1 MMIVSRTI
9 NARQKCDKRLIL
21 LSLLI
26 VLFLAGC
33 AVSKKVPTETPT
45 ATAAPTATATT
56 TATATATV
64 APTATEIIES
74 YIEMRPSGCSE
85 EQIPAGRVVFG
96 FGAGCGDDPECS
108 GIGDTSATMTIN
120 GEPIPPLTDNFTI
133 NGEPIPPLTDN
144 FNETPLRDDG
154 RTVEVQWHSI
164 QYGHNTY
171 AVIDLEPGVYQIH
184 GTWNRLDWFE
194 DRTCVLTVT
203 GP

>member
-1 MMIVSRTI
+1 MLRRII
-9 NARQKCDKRLIL
+9 NSQQFDSRLIL

-26 VLFLAGC
+26 AVFVAGC
-33 AVSKKVPTETPT
+33 ATSPKVPTETPT
-45 ATAAPTATATT
+45 ATAAPTATATS

-74 YIEMRPSGCSE
+74 YIEMEYPSGCSE

-96 FGAGCGDDPECS
+96 FGAGCGDDPECL
-108 GIGDTSATMTIN
+108 GIGDTSAVMTID
-120 GEPIPPLTDNFTI
+120 GEPIPPLTDYFTI
-133 NGEPIPPLTDN
+133 DNLSIPPLTD
-144 FNETPLRDDG
+144 ETPLRDDG
-154 RTVEVQWHSI
+154 RTVEVQWHGI

-184 GTWNRLDWFE
+184 GTWNRLDFIE
-194 DRTCVLTVT
+194 ERACTLTVT